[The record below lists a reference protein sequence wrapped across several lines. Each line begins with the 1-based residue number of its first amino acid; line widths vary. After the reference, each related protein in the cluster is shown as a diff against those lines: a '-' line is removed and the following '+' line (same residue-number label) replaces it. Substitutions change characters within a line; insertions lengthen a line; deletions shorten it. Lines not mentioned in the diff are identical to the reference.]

1 MWGIRRMRFATGV
14 DDDLARLPRGLRRR
28 PADRPRRPGRPRRCA
43 RAASL
48 LPWESLAA
56 AITEQLIEF
65 ERAVA
70 IQRRLI
76 ARLGRRC
83 PRTGLR
89 DAPSPATVAAA
100 APAELAAMDLA
111 PTRALTLRRAAA
123 EVAAGRVDLLAAD
136 PMPGWRRLR
145 AIPGI
150 GPWTLEMLAYYGQG
164 HHDRIPAGDLGYLK
178 LVGRITT
185 GHPKAR
191 ATEEEVRAF
200 FAPYGEWK
208 GLAGE
213 YVRWPPPAG
222 CSRSVLL
229 ERAPRVEPLARQELV
244 RQHPLRGLRL
254 REQALVVHP
263 VDVGLPL
270 GRRPGSPRAARRRRG
285 RRPAASRRPPPP
297 AGRGRARGRPRA
309 ARRSPAA
316 ASSRS
321 ASWPLP
327 VAWTNLRTSPPKS
340 WSRSRRRTTRTSSE

>member
-14 DDDLARLPRGLRRR
+14 DDDLSAFHAAFARR
-28 PADRPRRPGRPRRCA
+28 PADRPRRPRRPGHA
-43 RAASL
+43 PAPRA

-76 ARLGRRC
+76 ARLGHRC

-89 DAPSPATVAAA
+89 DAPPPATVAAA

-150 GPWTLEMLAYYGQG
+150 GPWTLEMLAFHGQG

-191 ATEEEVRAF
+191 ATEEEVREF

-208 GLAGE
+208 GLAGD
-213 YVRWPPPAG
+213 VHRWP
-222 CSRSVLL
+222 R
-229 ERAPRVEPLARQELV
+229 
-244 RQHPLRGLRL
+244 
-254 REQALVVHP
+254 
-263 VDVGLPL
+263 
-270 GRRPGSPRAARRRRG
+270 
-285 RRPAASRRPPPP
+285 
-297 AGRGRARGRPRA
+297 RPRA
-309 ARRSPAA
+309 ARRQSCSSALRGSSP
-316 ASSRS
+316 SPGRNSFVSTRS
-321 ASWPLP
+321 A
-327 VAWTNLRTSPPKS
+327 VCGCV
-340 WSRSRRRTTRTSSE
+340 SSSSSTIQSM